1 MKIEIEKEDKI
12 KSCAS
17 CRFCEV
23 MEDISV
29 AECRHS
35 PPSMNG
41 MDDECDHY
49 PKVGLEYDG
58 GWDFQYR
65 CSFYSLNTKI
75 KK

>member
-35 PPSMNG
+35 PPSIFA
-41 MDDECDHY
+41 MDDGCDEY
-49 PKVGLEYDG
+49 PKVGWEYHW

-65 CSFYSLNTKI
+65 CSFYSLKTKI
-75 KK
+75 NK